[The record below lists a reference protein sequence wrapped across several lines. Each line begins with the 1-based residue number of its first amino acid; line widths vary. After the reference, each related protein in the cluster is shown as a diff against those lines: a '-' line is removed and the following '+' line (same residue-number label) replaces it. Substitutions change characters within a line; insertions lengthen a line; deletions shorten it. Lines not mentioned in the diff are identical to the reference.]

1 MAKAT
6 LSTMAYNTFLAL
18 HFNKV
23 ATETNGAVTVSMGRP
38 DLLAEVKSSGA
49 SAVFYCGSSG
59 LAKVCEAAC
68 EAAGDIPFYE
78 ENFQEPELGNLW
90 RGGGP
95 RSG

>member
-1 MAKAT
+1 MPKAT
-6 LSTMAYNTFLAL
+6 LLNMAYTTFLKL
-18 HFNKV
+18 HFTKI
-23 ATETNGAVTVSMGRP
+23 AKETNGAVTVSMGRP
-38 DLLAEVKSSGA
+38 DLMAEVKASGA
-49 SAVFYCGSSG
+49 SAVFYCGSPG

-90 RGGGP
+90 GGGGP